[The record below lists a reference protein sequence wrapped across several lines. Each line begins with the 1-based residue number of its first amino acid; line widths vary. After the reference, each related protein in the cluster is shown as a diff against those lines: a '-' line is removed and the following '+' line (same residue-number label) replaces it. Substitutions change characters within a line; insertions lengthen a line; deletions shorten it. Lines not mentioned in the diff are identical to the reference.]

1 MNINKAQL
9 KQLIEAVIR
18 EAEEKEKEKKYPSGH
33 GPIEKDPSKL
43 AYPKGQFP
51 PVKQSQGPEPEG
63 ETDPDVM
70 KYSRELEQKLKA
82 MKGTKIELYV
92 KHGVKK
98 GKQEFRTL
106 LQKMAQD
113 ARQKDFEVIM
123 GQVKKG
129 DKVIDIAA
137 AKNLTSGGIQLP
149 SAGEIDPEDEKAA
162 NVAAYQQAGVNVKTP
177 SAAGG
182 PEAKPEPTGRMTIG
196 KMIDIINELPDEE
209 KKLEFFEKLT
219 KSERKAVMNKLA
231 GMGKEGEAT
240 RLTLT
245 RTLPLDTLRPGQKEP
260 SAIAWNKMGDEEE
273 AQRSANAKERKEI
286 EAKVQAKWG
295 LPDEKFAL
303 IDPIKY
309 LPDKYWT
316 DKEWDRFTQG
326 GETQTATA
334 GAGTK
339 HAGKDV
345 YRPSFSSKKVDP
357 ALLKKLAIGTLR
369 ENKKRK

>member
-9 KQLIEAVIR
+9 KKLIEAVIR
-18 EAEEKEKEKKYPSGH
+18 EAEDLAKPADPEADKPEASPEDL
-33 GPIEKDPSKL
+33 KDPS
-43 AYPKGQFP
+43 
-51 PVKQSQGPEPEG
+51 PE
-63 ETDPDVM
+63 VM

-98 GKQEFRTL
+98 GKAEFRNL
-106 LQKMAQD
+106 LRKMAQD

-129 DKVIDIAA
+129 DTVVDIAA
-137 AKNLTSGGIQLP
+137 SKNLIPATGG
-149 SAGEIDPEDEKAA
+149 EVDPEDEKAA
-162 NVAAYQQAGVNVKTP
+162 NIAAYQQSGINVKGGTP
-177 SAAGG
+177 SDK
-182 PEAKPEPTGRMTIG
+182 PEGKPEPTGRMTIG

-209 KKLEFFEKLT
+209 KKLEFFDKLT
-219 KSERKAVMNKLA
+219 RSEKRAVMNKLA
-231 GMGKEGEAT
+231 GMGKEGEKT
-240 RLTLT
+240 RLALT
-245 RTLPLDTLRPGQKEP
+245 RVLPLDTLRPGQKEP
-260 SAIAWNKMGDEEE
+260 SAIEWNRMGDAEE
-273 AQRSANAKERKEI
+273 AERAKNAAERKKI
-286 EAKVQAKWG
+286 EAQKQAEWG
-295 LPDEKFAL
+295 LPDDKFEL
-303 IDPIKY
+303 IDPISY

-326 GETQTATA
+326 GEVQTATA

-339 HAGKDV
+339 HAGKSV

-369 ENKKRK
+369 EQRQKKT

>member
-1 MNINKAQL
+1 MNINKAQI
-9 KQLIEAVIR
+9 KKLIEAVIR
-18 EAEEKEKEKKYPSGH
+18 EAENMAKATTISEPEKPEASPEML
-33 GPIEKDPSKL
+33 KDPS
-43 AYPKGQFP
+43 
-51 PVKQSQGPEPEG
+51 
-63 ETDPDVM
+63 PDTM
-70 KYSRELEQKLKA
+70 RYSRELEQKLKA

-98 GKQEFRTL
+98 GKQEFRQL

-113 ARQKDFEVIM
+113 AKQKDFEVIM

-129 DKVIDIAA
+129 DTVIDIAA
-137 AKNLTSGGIQLP
+137 SKSLLP
-149 SAGEIDPEDEKAA
+149 SAPGDVDPEDASAA
-162 NVAAYQQAGVNVKTP
+162 NIAAYQQSGVNVKDLP
-177 SAAGG
+177 SSK
-182 PEAKPEPTGRMTIG
+182 PEAKPEPTGRMSIS

-209 KKLEFFEKLT
+209 KKIEFFDKLT

-231 GMGKEGEAT
+231 GMGKEGEKT

-245 RTLPLDTLRPGQKEP
+245 KTLPLDTLRPGQKEP

-273 AQRSANAKERKEI
+273 VERSKNAKERKGI
-286 EAKVQAKWG
+286 EAKLQAQYG
-295 LPDEKFAL
+295 LSDEKFAL
-303 IDPIKY
+303 LDPLKY
-309 LPDKYWT
+309 LDDKYWT

-326 GETQTATA
+326 GEVQTATA

-357 ALLKKLAIGTLR
+357 SLLKKLAIGTLR
-369 ENKKRK
+369 EIKNRRK